1 MLWCMQRTNI
11 YLSDEEQ
18 AALDARAAIE
28 RSTRSDVVRTI
39 LDQELGL
46 ANIDPELEQAFADLA
61 PMIAERARTLA
72 EGDPELR
79 VS

>member
-1 MLWCMQRTNI
+1 MLRCMQRTNI

-18 AALDARAAIE
+18 AALDARAEIE

-39 LDQELGL
+39 LDRELGL
-46 ANIDPELEQAFADLA
+46 SNVDPELEQAFADLA

-72 EGDPELR
+72 KADPDLR
-79 VS
+79 TS